1 MAEPLA
7 LKWRPRKFEDITAQK
22 PVWYVL
28 RKMVQTGN
36 VPVALLFAGERGCGK
51 TSTARIL
58 AAALNCESDPASG
71 EVPCGSCPSCEAVAN
86 GTAFSVMEI
95 DAASNGLV
103 GDIRKLRENLL
114 YEHGGKYR
122 VVLLDEAHSM
132 SRDAFNALLKVLE
145 EPPLRTIFVLLTT
158 ESRKILPTVASRCMP
173 FWFSRIPVPEIAA
186 RLSVICQAEWPGETI
201 DPLLLADMA
210 ERAEGGMRDAI
221 VMLDQAR
228 SVGITTLAQ
237 YQQMTG
243 DSDFGPWLVSAM
255 ADGNPAVLFG
265 HVDKLLCD
273 MGDLGLISSR
283 VVSCLRD
290 VLVLHAGGT
299 VSAQGA
305 SLAARQALAARL
317 DPYRVTAALQV
328 LWKLRTQIR
337 VGTDLRSS
345 LDLAMVVCMEKLRP
359 KVSAI
364 GGNGHVTPNGNGHK
378 ATVAELQKMTAGV

>member
-7 LKWRPRKFEDITAQK
+7 LKWRPHKFEDIASQK

-36 VPVALLFAGERGCGK
+36 VPTALLFAGSQGCGK

-58 AAALNCESDPASG
+58 AAALNCEDKDSP
-71 EVPCGSCPSCEAVAN
+71 PCGKCASCRAVQE
-86 GTAFSVMEI
+86 GTALSVMEI

-103 GDIRKLRENLL
+103 ADIRKLRETLL
-114 YEHGGKYR
+114 YDHGGKYR

-132 SRDAFNALLKVLE
+132 SRDAFNALLTVLE
-145 EPPLRTIFVLLTT
+145 EPPPRTIFVLLTT
-158 ESRKILPTVASRCMP
+158 ESRKILATVASRCMP
-173 FWFSRIPVPEIAA
+173 FWFGRIPVPEIIA
-186 RLSVICQAEWPGETI
+186 RLSRICQAEWPGEMI
-201 DPLLLADMA
+201 DSQLLADIA

-228 SVGITTLAQ
+228 SVGISTLVQ

-243 DSDFGPWLVSAM
+243 DSDFGPLIVNAM

-273 MGDLGLISSR
+273 LGDYGLISSR

-328 LWKLRTQIR
+328 LWDLRTKIR

-345 LDLAMVVCMEKLRP
+345 LDLAMVVCMEKLKL
-359 KVSAI
+359 KVTPN
-364 GGNGHVTPNGNGHK
+364 GHNGHVTPNGHNGNGHK